1 MPITLSRSAVQKSK
15 PQSFTPDPQNKEYV
29 ALKFNKSCCA
39 IKTIQKAYALAEY
52 CLFGCNILSSNLHL
66 QL

>member
-1 MPITLSRSAVQKSK
+1 MPIILSRRVAQKST
-15 PQSFTPDPQNKEYV
+15 PQTFTPDPQVKEHG

-39 IKTIQKAYALAEY
+39 IKTAQKACALAEY
-52 CLFGCNILSSNLHL
+52 CLYGYNILSSNLHL